1 MGDLRLGERQLR
13 QSLLTLLED
22 RHRDDADTVIRHEM
36 GLCSGARRVDLA
48 VINGDLAGFEI
59 KSDQDT
65 LERLAGQAADYG
77 RVLDRVTL
85 VTTDRYLAHAAV
97 LVPEWWGLVRAVPAD
112 REEAGTVEL
121 SEVRAAGVNTGQEPF
136 AVAQL
141 LWRDEA
147 LAILRARDQHKG
159 VQRER
164 RWLVWERLAAVVPLP
179 ELRRL
184 VCAQLRARRTWPG
197 GQ

>member
-1 MGDLRLGERQLR
+1 MGDARLGERQLR
-13 QSLLTLLED
+13 QSLLSLLQD
-22 RHRDDADTVIRHEM
+22 RHRNDADTVIRHEM
-36 GLCSGARRVDLA
+36 GLCAGARRVDLA
-48 VINGDLAGFEI
+48 VINGELAGFEI

-85 VTTDRYLAHAAV
+85 VTTDRYMARAAA
-97 LVPEWWGLVRAVPAD
+97 LVPDWWGLVRATSAAQDEV
-112 REEAGTVEL
+112 GTVEL
-121 SEVRAAGVNTGQEPF
+121 GEVRPAAVNTGQEPF

-147 LAILRARDQHKG
+147 LAILRARGQHKG
-159 VQRER
+159 VQRAR
-164 RWLVWERLAAVVPLP
+164 RWLVWERLAEVVPLP
-179 ELRRL
+179 ELQRL
-184 VCAQLRARRTWPG
+184 VCTQLKARQAWPG